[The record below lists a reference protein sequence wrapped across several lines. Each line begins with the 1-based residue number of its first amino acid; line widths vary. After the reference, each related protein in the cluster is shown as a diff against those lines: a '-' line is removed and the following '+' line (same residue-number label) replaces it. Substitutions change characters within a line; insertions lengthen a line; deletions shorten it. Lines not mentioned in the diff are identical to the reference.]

1 MPVATQD
8 IFRIIVKY
16 DRLGQELTNVFHY
29 FGVNPVPPDPTSLLV
44 NQFITTVI
52 PSMTSLVSVNVE
64 FTEVIGENLM
74 ALTPIV
80 VVPLTATFGQ
90 RVGATTPTFVAASF
104 RYNRATRELR
114 SGWKRIGPMAEE
126 DIGGDIFETIYTTQ
140 MDLSAAVF
148 EADLLI
154 GADVYEPVV
163 IRKPTVFPAATITYV
178 NVTSVTA
185 VNRVTTQ
192 NSRKSF

>member
-1 MPVATQD
+1 MPVATEH
-8 IFRIIVKY
+8 IYRIVAKY

-29 FGVNPVPPDPTSLLV
+29 FGVNPVPPDPTGVLV
-44 NQFITTVI
+44 AQFITSVI
-52 PSMTSLVSVNVE
+52 PSMRALTSVNVE
-64 FTEVIGENLM
+64 FTEVVGENLM

-80 VVPLTATFGQ
+80 VTPLTGLFGL
-90 RVGATTPTFVAASF
+90 RTGATTPSFVAASF

-126 DIGGDIFETIYTTQ
+126 DIGGEIFETLYITQ
-140 MDLSAAVF
+140 MDLAATVF
-148 EADLLI
+148 ETDLLV
-154 GADVYEPVV
+154 GGDVYEPVV
-163 IRKPTVFPAATITYV
+163 IRKPTVFPATTITYV

-185 VNRVTTQ
+185 LNRVTTQ